1 MAEEKNVEAVETK
14 EASVKDEVATKIQK
28 QIQKKR
34 EKEEGKSHCLSLA
47 VELGKQGEEGLCK

>member
-14 EASVKDEVATKIQK
+14 ETSVKDEVATKIQK

-34 EKEEGKSHCLSLA
+34 EKKTGWQGDACPQSGKSRLWF
-47 VELGKQGEEGLCK
+47 QGC